1 MKARKGNSRCA
12 SAFPKLKFLC
22 ILLFLLRFLRNEKN
36 IKSAIKELTNPF
48 PDSNGDK
55 KELKGTRIVTYRLRV
70 GDYRIFY
77 QIDDEEKE
85 VYVFDILTA
94 EQAHKKYGRM

>member
-1 MKARKGNSRCA
+1 MTFKIFVHPSLFIKVPAERKES
-12 SAFPKLKFLC
+12 
-22 ILLFLLRFLRNEKN
+22 

-48 PDSNGDK
+48 PDSKGDK

-77 QIDDEEKE
+77 QIDEEEKE

>member
-1 MKARKGNSRCA
+1 MTFKVFVHPTLFGKVPAERK
-12 SAFPKLKFLC
+12 
-22 ILLFLLRFLRNEKN
+22 EH
-36 IKSAIKELTNPF
+36 IKSAIKELINPF

-70 GDYRIFY
+70 GDYRVFY
-77 QIDDEEKE
+77 QIDEEEKE

>member
-1 MKARKGNSRCA
+1 MTFKIFVHPSLFIKVPAERKES
-12 SAFPKLKFLC
+12 
-22 ILLFLLRFLRNEKN
+22 

-55 KELKGTRIVTYRLRV
+55 KELKGTRIVTYRLRA

-77 QIDDEEKE
+77 QIDEEEKE

>member
-1 MKARKGNSRCA
+1 MTFKVFVHPSLFVKLPAERKES
-12 SAFPKLKFLC
+12 
-22 ILLFLLRFLRNEKN
+22 

-48 PDSNGDK
+48 TDSKGAK

-70 GDYRIFY
+70 GDYRVFY
-77 QIDDEEKE
+77 QIDEEEKE
-85 VYVFDILTA
+85 VYVFDILTS

>member
-1 MKARKGNSRCA
+1 MTFKV
-12 SAFPKLKFLC
+12 FVHPT
-22 ILLFLLRFLRNEKN
+22 LFLKVPAERKER
-36 IKSAIKELTNPF
+36 IKSAIKELANPL

-70 GDYRIFY
+70 GDYRVFY
-77 QIDDEEKE
+77 QIDEEEKK

-94 EQAHKKYGRM
+94 EQAHKKYGRI

>member
-1 MKARKGNSRCA
+1 MTFKIFVHPSLFVKVPAERKER
-12 SAFPKLKFLC
+12 
-22 ILLFLLRFLRNEKN
+22 

-77 QIDDEEKE
+77 QIDEEEKE

-94 EQAHKKYGRM
+94 EQAHKKHGRM

>member
-1 MKARKGNSRCA
+1 MTFKVFVHPTLFVKIPAERKER
-12 SAFPKLKFLC
+12 
-22 ILLFLLRFLRNEKN
+22 
-36 IKSAIKELTNPF
+36 IKSAIKELANPF

-70 GDYRIFY
+70 GDYRVFY
-77 QIDDEEKE
+77 QIDEEEKK

-94 EQAHKKYGRM
+94 EQAHKKYGRI